1 MKPKLKDLAEKS
13 GYSITTVSRAL
24 AGYSDVSPKTRE
36 RILQI
41 ATQLGYEP
49 NSLGQ
54 QLRLQ
59 ETRTIGMIIPAND
72 ESFSNDFFTQLM
84 MGVGNMASLHRYDL
98 LISAQSTGEEEMQ
111 AYRRMVG
118 GRRADGMILARTR
131 RSDPRI
137 VYLKSQQYPFAVS
150 GRAAP
155 DEQTDFPYI
164 DVDSQAGI
172 RMLVE
177 HFVSLGHRHIGLILP
192 PPELAFTDYRHAGY
206 LEGLEK
212 AGIIYRPDYVVHGNL
227 LRSGGYY
234 GTFQLL
240 DENPEITAVIACND
254 LMALGAMS
262 AIQGQGRRVG
272 LDIAVAGFD
281 DIPSAEYSHPTL
293 TTIRQPIYEI
303 GQRLVNMLLSLIKG
317 HPLEDNQILLTPT
330 LMVRDSSGGKRV

>member
-24 AGYSDVSPKTRE
+24 TGYSDVSPKTRE
-36 RILQI
+36 HILQI

-49 NSLGQ
+49 NSLAR

-98 LISAQSTGEEEMQ
+98 LISAQGPGDEEMQ

-118 GRRADGMILARTR
+118 GRRVDGIILARTR

-137 VYLKSQQYPFAVS
+137 AYLKSQQYPFAVS

-155 DEQTDFPYI
+155 DENTDFPSI

-177 HFVSLGHRHIGLILP
+177 HFVSLGHKHIGLILP
-192 PPELAFTDYRHAGY
+192 PPELAFTTYRHEGYRDGLTNAG
-206 LEGLEK
+206 LP
-212 AGIIYRPDYVVHGNL
+212 YRADYVIYGNL
-227 LRSGGYY
+227 LRSGGYT
-234 GTFQLL
+234 GTTQLL
-240 DENPEITAVIACND
+240 DEHPEITTLIACND

-262 AIQGQGRRVG
+262 AIKGRGLRVG
-272 LDIAVAGFD
+272 GDIGVAGFD
-281 DIPSAEYSHPTL
+281 DIPAAEYSHPTL

-317 HPLEDNQILLTPT
+317 HPLEDNQILLIPT
-330 LMVRDSSGGKRV
+330 LRIRESSGGSRI